1 MTELP
6 ELLLIR
12 LKACRTLPSIP
23 AVVIE
28 VLDLC
33 EREDIGTSDIAGVLA
48 RDPAL
53 AAKVLKV
60 SNSAFYGLRSQ
71 VTTLERAVSIMGI
84 NATLSLSL
92 SFSLVGSLRKA
103 TARFDHTYYW
113 RRSIIAAATAKAIS
127 GRLRKGTRDEYFLA
141 GLMQDIG
148 ILILNEASPENYG
161 RIFSSAGGSHDRL
174 LALERQAFGADHVD
188 VGCWQLERWGLPE
201 NLKKAVAASHDP
213 EIALAADKSD
223 HCRAVCVAAH
233 VADIWCSTRTVQATE
248 KARDLAFRLLEMPAG
263 RFETLLNDMADS
275 LPDITSDLELDI
287 GSEESINGLLDTAR
301 EALVV
306 LNLQAQQNLRIMQDK
321 TKQDGLT
328 SLYSR
333 SCLQDVLPQYFDAAS
348 RTNSPL
354 SAIFIDVDSFK
365 YTNDTYGHQSG
376 DGVLISIAGILRSV
390 MRSSDLFSR
399 YGGDEFVCLLPNT
412 DETGVL
418 MVAER
423 IRRAVAAAPHKTE
436 TGVEV
441 PATVSLG
448 CATFSTEHPFETAV
462 KLLDAADRALYAAK
476 RSGRNRVAAADP
488 VVEMQGQEK
497 A

>member
-1 MTELP
+1 MRDLP
-6 ELLLIR
+6 ELLLNR

-28 VLDLC
+28 VLDIC
-33 EREDIGTSDIAGVLA
+33 EREDVGTSEIASVLA

-60 SNSAFYGLRSQ
+60 ANSAFYGLRSQ

-92 SFSLVGSLRKA
+92 SFSLVGSLRKS
-103 TARFDHTYYW
+103 TARFDHIYFW
-113 RRSIIAAATAKAIS
+113 RRSIIAAATAKAIGS
-127 GRLRKGTRDEYFLA
+127 RFRRGTRDEYFLA

-148 ILILNEASPENYG
+148 ILILNETSPENYG
-161 RIFSSAGGSHDRL
+161 RVFSSSGGSHERL
-174 LALERQAFGADHVD
+174 LAVERQAFGADHVD
-188 VGCWQLERWGLPE
+188 VGCWQLDRWGLPE
-201 NLKKAVAASHDP
+201 DLIKAVAASHDP
-213 EIALAADKSD
+213 EIALAAEKTD
-223 HCRAVCVAAH
+223 HSRAVCVAAH
-233 VADIWCSTRTVQATE
+233 VADIWCSNRTVQATE
-248 KARDLAFRLLEMPAG
+248 RARDLAFRLLDMTANQFEM
-263 RFETLLNDMADS
+263 LLNEMASS
-275 LPDITSDLELDI
+275 LPSVTSDLDLDI
-287 GSEESINGLLDTAR
+287 GSEESINGLLDKAR

-306 LNLQAQQNLRIMQDK
+306 LNLQAQQNLRVMQDK

-348 RTNSPL
+348 RTGSPL

-365 YTNDTYGHQSG
+365 YTNDTYGHHAG

-412 DETGVL
+412 DEAGVL

-423 IRRAVAAAPHKTE
+423 IRRAVNAAPHKTE
-436 TGVEV
+436 TGIEV
-441 PATVSLG
+441 PATVSVG
-448 CATFSTEHPFETAV
+448 CATFSSAHPFKGSV
-462 KLLDAADRALYAAK
+462 QLLEAADRALYTAK
-476 RSGRNRVAAADP
+476 RGGRNRVVTAD
-488 VVEMQGQEK
+488 VVIEPQG
-497 A
+497 